1 MDNISLR
8 TQIEENTGGNS
19 DQEIHKNEGVDSVA
33 ETAGTVNPHLAKEM
47 VI

>member
-1 MDNISLR
+1 MDYISSR
-8 TQIEENTGGNS
+8 TQTQENTVGNRN
-19 DQEIHKNEGVDSVA
+19 QEIYKNEGVDSVT